1 MSMVTLFDL
10 LSVVADKRT
19 TKILTR
25 HEYMR
30 ECATWQFAATPFADY
45 LQLLLVARI
54 KSRIIVENKTE
65 IALEY
70 ERPIDIMYP
79 SLM

>member
-1 MSMVTLFDL
+1 
-10 LSVVADKRT
+10 
-19 TKILTR
+19 
-25 HEYMR
+25 MR
-30 ECATWQFAATPFADY
+30 ECATWQFSATPFADY

-54 KSRIIVENKTE
+54 KSWIIVEDKTE

-70 ERPIDIMYP
+70 ERPIDIVYP

>member
-1 MSMVTLFDL
+1 
-10 LSVVADKRT
+10 
-19 TKILTR
+19 
-25 HEYMR
+25 MR

-54 KSRIIVENKTE
+54 KSWIIVEDKTE

-70 ERPIDIMYP
+70 ERPIDIVYP